1 MNTQS
6 VTGRKG
12 EKMDNDSKRIGLYIN
27 QDLLKA
33 CDNAIS
39 RTNATSRSDFIS
51 NAIEFY
57 IAWLDSKN
65 TTKILTPAL
74 ESVIGS
80 KILDTEDRIA
90 RVLFKQGVELA
101 MLMHVVSATN
111 DITESQLKELR
122 KICVEEVKRN
132 SGKYKFEDA
141 FRFQKG

>member
-1 MNTQS
+1 
-6 VTGRKG
+6 
-12 EKMDNDSKRIGLYIN
+12 MDNDSKRIGLYIN
-27 QDLLKA
+27 QNLLKT

-39 RTNATSRSDFIS
+39 RTNSTSRSDFIS

-101 MLMHVVSATN
+101 MLMHVVAATN

>member
-1 MNTQS
+1 
-6 VTGRKG
+6 
-12 EKMDNDSKRIGLYIN
+12 MDNDSKRIGLYIN
-27 QDLLKA
+27 KDLLKT

-57 IAWLDSKN
+57 IACLDSKN

-101 MLMHVVSATN
+101 MLMHVVAATN
-111 DITESQLKELR
+111 DITESQLKDLR

>member
-1 MNTQS
+1 
-6 VTGRKG
+6 
-12 EKMDNDSKRIGLYIN
+12 MDSDSKRIGLYIN

-101 MLMHVVSATN
+101 MLMHVVAATN
-111 DITESQLKELR
+111 DITESQLKDLR
-122 KICVEEVKRN
+122 KICVEEVRRN

>member
-1 MNTQS
+1 
-6 VTGRKG
+6 
-12 EKMDNDSKRIGLYIN
+12 MDNASKRIGLYIN
-27 QDLLKA
+27 QDLLKT

-101 MLMHVVSATN
+101 MLMHVVAATN
-111 DITESQLKELR
+111 DITESQLKDLR

>member
-1 MNTQS
+1 
-6 VTGRKG
+6 
-12 EKMDNDSKRIGLYIN
+12 MDNDSKRIGLYIN
-27 QDLLKA
+27 QDLLKT

-65 TTKILTPAL
+65 TTKILTPTL
-74 ESVIGS
+74 ESVIAS

-101 MLMHVVSATN
+101 MLMHVVAATN
-111 DITESQLKELR
+111 DITESQLKDLR
-122 KICVEEVKRN
+122 KICVEEVRRN

>member
-1 MNTQS
+1 
-6 VTGRKG
+6 
-12 EKMDNDSKRIGLYIN
+12 MDNDSKRIGLYIN
-27 QDLLKA
+27 QDLLKT
-33 CDNAIS
+33 CDNAIN

-101 MLMHVVSATN
+101 MLMHVVAATN
-111 DITESQLKELR
+111 DITESQLKDLR
-122 KICVEEVKRN
+122 RICVEEVKRN

>member
-1 MNTQS
+1 
-6 VTGRKG
+6 
-12 EKMDNDSKRIGLYIN
+12 MDNTSKRIGLYIN

>member
-1 MNTQS
+1 
-6 VTGRKG
+6 
-12 EKMDNDSKRIGLYIN
+12 MDTDSKRIGLYIN
-27 QDLLKA
+27 QNLLKT

-101 MLMHVVSATN
+101 MLMHVVAATN

>member
-1 MNTQS
+1 
-6 VTGRKG
+6 
-12 EKMDNDSKRIGLYIN
+12 MDNASKRIGLYIN

-101 MLMHVVSATN
+101 MLMHVVAATN

>member
-1 MNTQS
+1 
-6 VTGRKG
+6 
-12 EKMDNDSKRIGLYIN
+12 MDNDSKRIGLYIN
-27 QDLLKA
+27 QDLLKT
-33 CDNAIS
+33 CDNAIG
-39 RTNATSRSDFIS
+39 RTKATSRSDFIS

-101 MLMHVVSATN
+101 MLMHVVAATN
-111 DITESQLKELR
+111 DITESQLKDLR
-122 KICVEEVKRN
+122 KICVEEVRRN

>member
-1 MNTQS
+1 
-6 VTGRKG
+6 
-12 EKMDNDSKRIGLYIN
+12 MDNASKRIGLYIN

-122 KICVEEVKRN
+122 KICVKEVKRN

-141 FRFQKG
+141 FRLQQG

>member
-1 MNTQS
+1 
-6 VTGRKG
+6 
-12 EKMDNDSKRIGLYIN
+12 MDNTSKRIGLYIN
-27 QDLLKA
+27 QDLLKT

-101 MLMHVVSATN
+101 MLMHVVAATN

-132 SGKYKFEDA
+132 GGKYKFEDA

>member
-1 MNTQS
+1 
-6 VTGRKG
+6 
-12 EKMDNDSKRIGLYIN
+12 MDNDSKRIGLYIN
-27 QDLLKA
+27 QDLLKT
-33 CDNAIS
+33 CDNAIN

-90 RVLFKQGVELA
+90 RVLFKQGVERA
-101 MLMHVVSATN
+101 MLMHVVAATN
-111 DITESQLKELR
+111 DITESQLNDLR

>member
-1 MNTQS
+1 
-6 VTGRKG
+6 
-12 EKMDNDSKRIGLYIN
+12 MDNASKRIGLYIN
-27 QDLLKA
+27 QDLLKT

-101 MLMHVVSATN
+101 MLMHVVAATN
-111 DITESQLKELR
+111 DITESQLKDLR
-122 KICVEEVKRN
+122 KICVEEVRRN

>member
-1 MNTQS
+1 
-6 VTGRKG
+6 
-12 EKMDNDSKRIGLYIN
+12 MDNESKRIGLYIN
-27 QDLLKA
+27 QDLLKT

-39 RTNATSRSDFIS
+39 RTNAASRSDFIS

-101 MLMHVVSATN
+101 MLMHVVAATN
-111 DITESQLKELR
+111 DITESQLKDLR
-122 KICVEEVKRN
+122 KICVEEVRRN

>member
-1 MNTQS
+1 
-6 VTGRKG
+6 
-12 EKMDNDSKRIGLYIN
+12 MDNDSKRIGLYIN
-27 QDLLKA
+27 QDLLKI

-101 MLMHVVSATN
+101 MLMHVVAATN

>member
-1 MNTQS
+1 M
-6 VTGRKG
+6 
-12 EKMDNDSKRIGLYIN
+12 ENDSKRIGLYIN
-27 QDLLKA
+27 QNLLKA

-111 DITESQLKELR
+111 DITESQLKDLR

>member
-1 MNTQS
+1 
-6 VTGRKG
+6 
-12 EKMDNDSKRIGLYIN
+12 MDNDSKRIGLYIN

-74 ESVIGS
+74 ETVIGS

-111 DITESQLKELR
+111 DITESQLKDLR

>member
-1 MNTQS
+1 
-6 VTGRKG
+6 
-12 EKMDNDSKRIGLYIN
+12 MDNASKRIGLYIN
-27 QDLLKA
+27 QDLLKT

-51 NAIEFY
+51 NSIEFY

-101 MLMHVVSATN
+101 MLMHVVAATN
-111 DITESQLKELR
+111 DITESQLKDLR

>member
-1 MNTQS
+1 
-6 VTGRKG
+6 
-12 EKMDNDSKRIGLYIN
+12 MDNDSKRIGLYIN
-27 QDLLKA
+27 KDLLKT
-33 CDNAIS
+33 CDNAIN

-101 MLMHVVSATN
+101 MLMHVVAATN
-111 DITESQLKELR
+111 DITESQLKDLR
-122 KICVEEVKRN
+122 KICVEEVKSN

>member
-1 MNTQS
+1 
-6 VTGRKG
+6 
-12 EKMDNDSKRIGLYIN
+12 MDHDSKRIGLYIN
-27 QDLLKA
+27 QNLLKT

-65 TTKILTPAL
+65 TTKVLTPAL

-101 MLMHVVSATN
+101 MLMHVVAATN
-111 DITESQLKELR
+111 DITESQLKDLR

>member
-1 MNTQS
+1 
-6 VTGRKG
+6 
-12 EKMDNDSKRIGLYIN
+12 MDNDSKRIGLYIN

-33 CDNAIS
+33 CDNAIP

-101 MLMHVVSATN
+101 MLMHVVAATN

-132 SGKYKFEDA
+132 GGKYKFEDA

>member
-1 MNTQS
+1 
-6 VTGRKG
+6 
-12 EKMDNDSKRIGLYIN
+12 MDNTSKRIGLYIN
-27 QDLLKA
+27 QDLLKT

-39 RTNATSRSDFIS
+39 RTNAISRSDFIS

-101 MLMHVVSATN
+101 MLMHVVAATN
-111 DITESQLKELR
+111 DITESQLKDLR
-122 KICVEEVKRN
+122 KICVEEVRRN

-141 FRFQKG
+141 FKFQKG

>member
-1 MNTQS
+1 
-6 VTGRKG
+6 
-12 EKMDNDSKRIGLYIN
+12 MDHDSKRIGLYIN

-51 NAIEFY
+51 NSIEFY

-101 MLMHVVSATN
+101 MLMHVVAATN
-111 DITESQLKELR
+111 DITENQLKDLR

>member
-1 MNTQS
+1 M
-6 VTGRKG
+6 
-12 EKMDNDSKRIGLYIN
+12 ENDSKRIGLYIN
-27 QDLLKA
+27 QNLLKA

-65 TTKILTPAL
+65 TTKIVTPAL

-101 MLMHVVSATN
+101 MLMHVVAATN
-111 DITESQLKELR
+111 DITESQLKDLR
-122 KICVEEVKRN
+122 KICVEEVRRN

>member
-1 MNTQS
+1 M
-6 VTGRKG
+6 
-12 EKMDNDSKRIGLYIN
+12 ENDSKRIGLYIN
-27 QDLLKA
+27 QDLLKT

-101 MLMHVVSATN
+101 MLMHVVAATN
-111 DITESQLKELR
+111 DITESQLKDLR
-122 KICVEEVKRN
+122 KICVEEVKSN